1 MKMFTLAFCLL
12 ATAAQ
17 ANEDQ
22 QVMDL
27 LEEFLGEEDLDVKGT
42 MDLGEEVSVSD
53 MRRRRR
59 HRHGPHGHCPHRH
72 SGPTHCAIS
81 GFTFNQEDCNKATGT
96 LQEKAVVET
105 APSDGQH
112 RNCHNHATGCNG
124 GVCPANPCPIECTS
138 GHHSGANC
146 YRTKQ
151 CTVQPTAY
159 PTPAPTPIPTSAPS
173 PIPTPSPTPYPTP
186 VLELKHDTEMAA
198 VEVKIADLEDRLG
211 TVSGD
216 ILSKLNLLKIEQ
228 TSDGC
233 TLQCDHPQFPAT
245 ADTPKIELV
254 NHVSA

>member
-81 GFTFNQEDCNKATGT
+81 GFTFNQDDCDKATGT
-96 LQEKAVVET
+96 LQEKAVVAT
-105 APSDGQH
+105 APSDGHH

-124 GVCPANPCPIECTS
+124 GVCPANPCPSECAS
-138 GHHSGANC
+138 GHHAGANC

-151 CTVQPTAY
+151 CTVQPTPY
-159 PTPAPTPIPTSAPS
+159 
-173 PIPTPSPTPYPTP
+173 PTPYPTP